1 MEMDDGLRSS
11 AVARS
16 SSLVARDPEI
26 PLCLLYFTYF
36 TYLPVWKRFL
46 APSRCPKETRF
57 RHSEIRDEQGP
68 FFPGPRVA
76 LGAVVKGCPC
86 TRGLYLKPSTPG
98 LPWLSRSR
106 VALVPYLAYASIVS
120 SGQRKGGFLHAKSAG
135 NQFAVDVANAA
146 KIVVR
151 CIAQHISRFRVL
163 GALTLRG

>member
-1 MEMDDGLRSS
+1 M
-11 AVARS
+11 
-16 SSLVARDPEI
+16 
-26 PLCLLYFTYF
+26 
-36 TYLPVWKRFL
+36 
-46 APSRCPKETRF
+46 PKELPNYRAADRSF
-57 RHSEIRDEQGP
+57 ALFHSVHTELELE
-68 FFPGPRVA
+68 A
-76 LGAVVKGCPC
+76 KWNWTC
-86 TRGLYLKPSTPG
+86 TQVLAWKPSSPG
-98 LPWLSRSR
+98 LPWMSRSR